1 MPLQSSSPIL
11 VSRAITRTHLTI
23 GMHQS
28 VFRAGLQPRGM
39 NRTFLPFPWFLKQYL
54 VLMHCVFIPSL
65 DSALIY
71 TN

>member
-28 VFRAGLQPRGM
+28 VFQGWPPTSG
-39 NRTFLPFPWFLKQYL
+39 NESDFSSFPL
-54 VLMHCVFIPSL
+54 VLKAVSCF
-65 DSALIY
+65 DALCFY
-71 TN
+71 PFA